1 MLAFSLTVCIVSS
14 ILFLLLTGKHKSHL
28 SLACTYGLN
37 AHHQITNKTIS
48 ANCSQIFNCYLGY
61 CQAEGPF
68 VSQSASISENEEPP
82 TLHVFWWIHYEF
94 CDWTVWV
101 VSADS
106 TLYPFPSPEDIPI
119 AKNSEYSVTLNSMCD
134 HEAPVKTI
142 NMNVS
147 LSLLLNS
154 NVIEHVPYI
163 MCVLSRIDTDSMIHY
178 HGSRKVYLRFYL
190 SDDSRA
196 SSTTQA
202 RLSTST
208 QETQSLVTPNFTLSV
223 DTTILSNLK
232 TDGIASSASNILSS
246 QAMHTYL
253 GALFCLTAI
262 TLLCC
267 LD

>member
-1 MLAFSLTVCIVSS
+1 M
-14 ILFLLLTGKHKSHL
+14 
-28 SLACTYGLN
+28 
-37 AHHQITNKTIS
+37 
-48 ANCSQIFNCYLGY
+48 
-61 CQAEGPF
+61 
-68 VSQSASISENEEPP
+68 SQSASISENEEPP

-190 SDDSRA
+190 HDVSKT

-202 RLSTST
+202 STST
-208 QETQSLVTPNFTLSV
+208 QEIQSFVTSNSTQSIV
-223 DTTILSNLK
+223 TTILSNK
-232 TDGIASSASNILSS
+232 TDGITSSASNILSH
-246 QAMHTYL
+246 QAMNTYVV
-253 GALFCLTAI
+253 ALFCLNV
-262 TLLCC
+262 LLV
-267 LD
+267 